1 MCFQTT
7 VEPSLLASFRRISIL
22 KRNVS
27 MNRRRLSFRR
37 RLVLETLDQRTLM
50 AGDLSTGLVGY
61 WPLNSTSGITA
72 IDFAGGDD
80 PGTLI
85 NNPTWTTNGS
95 VHGALNFN
103 GTNQSVSIAY
113 STSLDIGGGS
123 IVVSAWI
130 KSTALNGTV
139 VCMGPLTGDHIVL
152 QVVNG
157 KARFQFSP
165 GLDTGEFPYVVT
177 GSKTV
182 NDGNWHLLIGVRTG
196 LRSSAL
202 YVDGVLEG
210 EQNGNGTFTG
220 VNVTTALLF
229 GAAQSTTTTKG
240 NYFAGTIDDVRFY
253 NDRVFSAVDAAAL
266 YALRNSPFTTSD
278 SYVFLSQSQTINA
291 AQGVLKNDS
300 PRDDLP
306 LTASLITNALHGNVT
321 LNADGSF
328 TYVPQTNYSGPDSF
342 TYRVSDGVADPTGAT
357 VSLTVYSLA
366 EWSTIATRISDSV
379 MVGAS
384 SITAATVNSTI
395 ALMNPDGSFSDLTY
409 VANTTVGATSINTHN
424 SRLTTLA
431 KAYSVVGGPKYND
444 ATVLQKIIDGYT
456 YLANTAPN
464 SLTFPNWYDT
474 KISVPEGLWQGLVVI
489 RSQLSPTLTS
499 SLVTKYF
506 DLATAWDLADLSNKM
521 SGANLVDRA
530 SSAIAFSILKND
542 PTLLLEVTAM
552 IAKDLNYAGIQVGGR
567 LPDNGFAQHSVAD
580 LGATFQGGYHAGMA
594 VQMLAG
600 SYGMVYADELSSML
614 PWLHGTPFA
623 FSSNAETAFVEWVL
637 DGQAWLFGDK
647 RIEPT
652 VLGREIT
659 RRGSSLSKA
668 SALGGYATRIQA
680 LGIRTTEL
688 TTLTNRMTNG
698 TTSTNLLSGNKSFF
712 STDMMVQQRLGY
724 MASVRMHSQ
733 RSLRPETLQIPG
745 GSAPDGAKNFFMA
758 DGVTTL
764 YQDGTEYGTTSGQ
777 EIFPAWNWTRLP
789 GTTLEQLT
797 DAQVISLSTTN
808 ASNLSA
814 NIGTGAFVGSVSNG
828 TNGAAAMD
836 YGRTLGSVTAKKGYF
851 YFDEGYIA
859 LGAGINAPTST
870 NPVYTSLNQVLQNG
884 VVTVKANDG
893 SVQTLNTGTS
903 QSFTNPKWILHSGVG
918 YMLLG
923 NNGTVTAQAQSQTGT
938 WESIGTTTGTV
949 TQNVFSAWVDH
960 GNNPSNGQYAYAV
973 LPGATTTSLDSYV
986 SASPFA
992 ILSNTASIQ
1001 AVRQASTGTTQ
1012 IAFYQAGSL
1021 TIATG
1026 LTVTVDK
1033 PCMLQVRELSGGNI
1047 EVAVSDPTQSVAQV
1061 NVTMSRHLNG
1071 AGAIWSYTQRKT
1083 DIPFT
1088 LPTGTNNIYAGQ
1100 SVVASF
1106 TNVPAASVQGRFLYY
1121 NRAVSTTF
1129 NNGSANPTAA
1139 IDTSKTA
1146 LLPGDTAS
1154 FANYSNYSRGINGL
1168 IVDIANSS
1176 NVSASDFQFAAWNGI
1191 ANSGFVN
1198 TWSTPTVTKLAGSG
1212 LNGSDRFKIEF
1223 PDSAIRDTWLR
1234 VTVLANANT
1243 QLLSNDVFYFGNA
1256 IGDVG
1261 QGNSGTP
1268 ISVRADETDSQ
1279 FMRRNQSPGANS
1291 ASITNVYD
1299 LNKDGRVNAI
1309 DLALLRQNQA
1319 KLLIRYFTAP
1329 VSLRLAFATSGN
1341 GYGATS
1347 MPVFF
1352 GTNLI
1357 QDSPM
1362 APPSEAKTLM
1372 IPSILP
1378 SALTVNAS
1386 LVNPSSA
1393 AKLAPPK
1400 NESLSGSLRQ
1410 FTISQTSFE
1419 EYFKQLGLSN

>member
-1 MCFQTT
+1 MTRR
-7 VEPSLLASFRRISIL
+7 LLLFCCKSIL
-22 KRNVS
+22 ERNIS

-37 RLVLETLDQRTLM
+37 RLVLETLDQRSLM
-50 AGDLSTGLVGY
+50 AADLSTGLVGH
-61 WPLNSTSGITA
+61 WPLNNTSGITA
-72 IDFAGGDD
+72 NDFAGGDD

-85 NNPTWTTNGS
+85 NSPTWTTNGS
-95 VHGALNFN
+95 IHGALNFN
-103 GTNQSVSIAY
+103 GTNQSVSVPH
-113 STSLDIGGGS
+113 STSLSIGAGT

-130 KSTALNGTV
+130 KSTTANGTV
-139 VCMGPLTGDHIVL
+139 LNKGPLTADHIAI

-165 GLDTGEFPYVVT
+165 GGGIFGVT
-177 GSKTV
+177 GTTTV

-196 LRSSAL
+196 LQSCSL
-202 YVDGVLEG
+202 FVDGVSD
-210 EQNGNGTFTG
+210 GTLNSSGSFSG
-220 VNVTTALLF
+220 VDATTALLF
-229 GAAQSTTTTKG
+229 GVAQTNSTTNG
-240 NYFAGTIDDVRFY
+240 SYFSGTIDDVRFY
-253 NDRVFSAVDAAAL
+253 NGRVFSIEDAAAL
-266 YALRNSPFTTSD
+266 YTLRNSPLTVAD
-278 SYVFLSQSQTINA
+278 RYVVLSQSTTIDA
-291 AQGVLKNDS
+291 ASGVMKNDVA
-300 PRDDLP
+300 RDDYP
-306 LTASLITNALHGNVT
+306 LSSSLMTNASHGNVT
-321 LNADGSF
+321 LNTDGSF
-328 TYVPQTNYSGPDSF
+328 TYVPQTNFAGIDSF
-342 TYRVSDGVADPTGAT
+342 SYRVSDGVDDLNGAT
-357 VSLTVYSLA
+357 VSLSVFSLA
-366 EWSTIATRISDSV
+366 DWSTIASRITSSV

-384 SITAATVNSTI
+384 SITATTVNSTI

-409 VANTTVGATSINTHN
+409 TSNTTAGATAINTHN

-444 ATVLQKIIDGYT
+444 ATVQQKIVDGYA

-464 SLTFPNWYDT
+464 SLLFPNWYDT
-474 KISVPEGLWQGLVVI
+474 KISIPEGLWQGLIVM
-489 RSQLSPTLTS
+489 RSQLSPTLIT
-499 SLVTKYF
+499 SLVAKYF
-506 DLATAWDLADLSNKM
+506 DLATAWDLTDLSNKM
-521 SGANLVDRA
+521 GGANLVDRA

-542 PTLLLEVTAM
+542 PLLLPQVTTM
-552 IAKDLNYAGIQVGGR
+552 IASDLNYAGLQVAGR
-567 LPDNGFAQHSVAD
+567 LPDNGFAQHSVSPNGD
-580 LGATFQGGYHAGMA
+580 TFQGGYHSGEA
-594 VQMLAG
+594 VGVLGG
-600 SYGMVYADELSSML
+600 SYGMVYADELSEMM
-614 PWLHGTPFA
+614 PWLHGTTLA
-623 FSSNAETAFVEWVL
+623 FSSAAETAIVEWML

-652 VLGREIT
+652 VTGRAISGKGAT
-659 RRGSSLSKA
+659 LTKA
-668 SALGGYATRIQA
+668 ASISGYATRLLA

-688 TTLTNRMTNG
+688 QSLANRMTNG

-870 NPVYTSLNQVLQNG
+870 NPVFTSLNQVIQNG
-884 VVTVKANDG
+884 AVTVKANDG

-960 GNNPSNGQYAYAV
+960 GTNPSNGQYAYAV
-973 LPGATTTSLDSYV
+973 LPGTTTTSLDSYV
-986 SASPFA
+986 AANPFA
-992 ILSNTASIQ
+992 ILSNTPSIQ

-1012 IAFYQAGSL
+1012 IAFYQAGTL

-1071 AGAIWSYTQRKT
+1071 ASAIWSYAQRKT
-1083 DIPFT
+1083 DIQFT
-1088 LPTGTNNIYAGQ
+1088 LPTGANNIYAGQ

-1106 TNVPAASVQGRFLYY
+1106 TNVPDASVQGRFIYY

-1146 LLPGDTAS
+1146 LLPGATAS
-1154 FANYSNYSRGINGL
+1154 LANYTNYSRGINGL

-1198 TWSTPTVTKLAGSG
+1198 TSSTPTVTKLPAGG

-1223 PDSAIRDTWLR
+1223 PDNAIRNTWLR

-1243 QLLSNDVFYFGNA
+1243 QLQSNDVFYFGNA
-1256 IGDVG
+1256 VGDVG

-1268 ISVRADETDSQ
+1268 ISVQADEIDSL
-1279 FMRRNQSPGANS
+1279 FVRRNQSLGANS
-1291 ASITNVYD
+1291 ASITNLYD

-1309 DLALLRQNQA
+1309 DLALLRQGQA

-1341 GYGATS
+1341 GFGATS
-1347 MPVFF
+1347 TAVSF
-1352 GTNLI
+1352 GTKLI

-1362 APPSEAKTLM
+1362 APPTEVKTWL
-1372 IPSILP
+1372 IPSVLP
-1378 SALTVNAS
+1378 SALPVNAS
-1386 LVNPSSA
+1386 IVNPSSA
-1393 AKLAPPK
+1393 AKLASPK
-1400 NESLSGSLRQ
+1400 NEPTSASLRQ
-1410 FTISQTSFE
+1410 FTISQTSIE